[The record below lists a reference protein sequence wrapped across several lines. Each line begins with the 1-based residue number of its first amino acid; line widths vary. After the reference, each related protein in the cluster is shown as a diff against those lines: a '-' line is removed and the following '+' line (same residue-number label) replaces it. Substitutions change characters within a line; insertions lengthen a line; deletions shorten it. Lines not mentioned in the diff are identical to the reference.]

1 MGETKQGEW
10 TALVPLSAGE
20 VIEIAVALELAEK
33 ENPTRPRLA
42 QEFYSRAKAA
52 LLESLASSPC
62 EECQRG
68 DFGDC
73 GGCRDVPVSAGNY
86 EWNTGPSGRVYG
98 GGAKDA

>member
-33 ENPTRPRLA
+33 ENPTRSRFA
-42 QEFYSRAKAA
+42 QEFYARAKAA

-62 EECQRG
+62 EECQG
-68 DFGDC
+68 EDFVDC
-73 GGCRDVPVSAGNY
+73 AGCGSVPVSAGNY
-86 EWNTGPSGRVYG
+86 EWNAEPSGRVFG
-98 GGAKDA
+98 GGAEDA